1 MPKVAGRA
9 EGKAVSDAVKA
20 ELRRSSGLVLGAA
33 PCGAPRRCCH
43 LGGLD
48 SSDAVPI
55 PEHTIDEI
63 LERVDLVALVGRH
76 VELKKSGKSFKG
88 RCPFHQ
94 EKSASFYVTPEMK
107 RFKCFGCQ
115 AGGDAIAFVQRYL
128 GKTFVDAVR
137 DLAREAG
144 VDLAA
149 AEDPSARERQ
159 HLREVTDLAL
169 EHFKVA
175 AVASDRGRGWRARRW
190 RHAACR
196 EETAKSFGLGW
207 APEAWSRLADL
218 AARPGTA
225 RVRHP
230 GGPGPAAHPRG
241 RRVRHVPRPAD
252 HPHPRPGRTG
262 SGVRRPAA
270 AWATRARSTSTR
282 RSRGSTTR
290 ARRCT
295 AWTGRATRS
304 GERKAAVLVEGYFDV
319 HRPAP
324 GGRPARGGAVLHG
337 ADARAP
343 DAAAAG
349 GGAGAGAAARRRR
362 GGPEGRGA
370 AGAGRCSRQG
380 RRRGWRSS
388 RTARTRTPSP
398 GARAQRRS
406 GRCSTAA
413 APLSEHLFRT
423 VLPGG
428 AAGDVRAEDGGPG
441 AARDPWWRSSRWG
454 SLRSAFFS
462 GLAAHSGLPGGGA
475 GGRAEGQGPPP
486 PPGSEAGSSGG
497 AGAGWSGRWTGP
509 RRRWAALFLTR
520 PELIRGAA
528 ASQVLDE
535 VTHPGLRAVLAQ
547 LLAGA
552 LGGGCARGGEPA
564 PPGQLEAA
572 QGLLPRDTQ
581 QLPEAFETLSRR
593 LKLTRVKER
602 LDHIARATALIVG
615 AHELDEETK
624 RLQEERGELLRL
636 KRQLE
641 AAPSPPP
648 SGSL

>member
-1 MPKVAGRA
+1 MA
-9 EGKAVSDAVKA
+9 
-20 ELRRSSGLVLGAA
+20 
-33 PCGAPRRCCH
+33 
-43 LGGLD
+43 
-48 SSDAVPI
+48 I
-55 PEHTIDEI
+55 PEHIIDEI

-137 DLAREAG
+137 DLGREVG

-149 AEDPSARERQ
+149 AEDPAARERQ

-169 EHFKVA
+169 EHFKGQLWHPTEGRVA
-175 AVASDRGRGWRARRW
+175 REALAARGVS
-190 RHAACR
+190 

-218 AARPGTA
+218 LLARGLLEFGIQAGLVQRRTRGDGA
-225 RVRHP
+225 YDMF
-230 GGPGPAAHPRG
+230 RG
-241 RRVRHVPRPAD
+241 RLIIPIRAPD
-252 HPHPRPGRTG
+252 GRAVAFGGRLLLGDQGPKYLNSKESRLYNKSETLYG
-262 SGVRRPAA
+262 LDRARDEVRR
-270 AWATRARSTSTR
+270 
-282 RSRGSTTR
+282 
-290 ARRCT
+290 
-295 AWTGRATRS
+295 
-304 GERKAAVLVEGYFDV
+304 RKSAVLVEGYFDV
-319 HRPAP
+319 IGLHQAGVQHAVALCSTALTPGHLAQLQRVEARELVLLLDGDEAGRKAVERLAPA
-324 GGRPARGGAVLHG
+324 LL
-337 ADARAP
+337 
-343 DAAAAG
+343 
-349 GGAGAGAAARRRR
+349 
-362 GGPEGRGA
+362 A
-370 AGAGRCSRQG
+370 AGASTRVALLPDGEDPDTFARN
-380 RRRGWRSS
+380 RGAEAVR
-388 RTARTRTPSP
+388 ALLD
-398 GARAQRRS
+398 GAV
-406 GRCSTAA
+406 
-413 APLSEHLFRT
+413 PLSEHLFRT
-423 VLPGG
+423 LLPEGR
-428 AAGDVRAEDGGPG
+428 AATFERKMEALGRLRPVVAELPVGL
-441 AARDPWWRSSRWG
+441 
-454 SLRSAFFS
+454 LRSAFFS
-462 GLAAHSGLPGGGA
+462 GLAAYSGLPAAELEA
-475 GGRAEGQGPPP
+475 GLRGKGPLLRPVPKPAAAAPVRVERPLDRAEAALG
-486 PPGSEAGSSGG
+486 
-497 AGAGWSGRWTGP
+497 
-509 RRRWAALFLTR
+509 ALFLTR

-535 VTHPGLRAVLAQ
+535 VTHPGLRALLAQ

-552 LGGGCARGGEPA
+552 SAADALEGANPRLRA
-564 PPGQLEAA
+564 SVEAA

-602 LDHIARATALIVG
+602 LDHIARATALLVG